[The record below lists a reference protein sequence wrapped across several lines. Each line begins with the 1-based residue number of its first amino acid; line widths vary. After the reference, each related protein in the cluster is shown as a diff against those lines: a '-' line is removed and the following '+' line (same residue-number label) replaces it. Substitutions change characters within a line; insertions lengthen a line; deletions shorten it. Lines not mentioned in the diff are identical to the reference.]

1 MAQDDGFLHRGNVRR
16 FEQKLSEATDES
28 ERRVLKQLLAAER
41 RRVLAEANASDQ
53 FVRSLRSESSSPNA
67 EE

>member
-16 FEQKLSEATDES
+16 FEQKLREATDES

-53 FVRSLRSESSSPNA
+53 LVRSVRSETCPANA